1 MKVTKAMVKVG
12 LTKKKVLPRANL
24 VRDHKL
30 HLKTKEQVG
39 PNKDN
44 QLLPLNMEALR
55 EAMQP
60 EAILMLR
67 LLLRNLDQDWQQ
79 EVLEGS
85 LACRDNSRSL
95 MMTTQEILT

>member
-1 MKVTKAMVKVG
+1 
-12 LTKKKVLPRANL
+12 VLPRVNSAK
-24 VRDHKL
+24 DHKL
-30 HLKTKEQVG
+30 QLKTKEQVA
-39 PNKDN
+39 PNRDN

-79 EVLEGS
+79 EELEGS

-95 MMTTQEILT
+95 MMIIQAILT